1 MKIYKNV
8 FEGFQFYHFEF
19 SLNEHEIAA
28 LCQNARKRMDL
39 NNKGKYILAMIQ
51 TFQTSSQTPVKPT
64 SMYFSPYTHC
74 SWTVAVQD
82 INLYWVVV
90 LTYLLWD

>member
-39 NNKGKYILAMIQ
+39 NNKGKYVLAMIQ
-51 TFQTSSQTPVKPT
+51 TFQTSSQIPVKPT

-74 SWTVAVQD
+74 S
-82 INLYWVVV
+82 
-90 LTYLLWD
+90 